1 MKLKAGY
8 ASAVASSAF
17 EKLKPK
23 PACTRAWKRG
33 NSKLLPKRGVEELEV
48 EVLELLEYDCD
59 DLVADGASLLP
70 FAALDVVLV
79 VDFLAVVVAGFFAV
93 VVVDF
98 LAVDVVVDFLA
109 VVAAGFLAVEVVGF
123 LAVVVVFAFVVVVFF
138 VWADTPVTSVRATT
152 NITIFRIIVF
162 IVISLCVI

>member
-1 MKLKAGY
+1 M
-8 ASAVASSAF
+8 
-17 EKLKPK
+17 
-23 PACTRAWKRG
+23 
-33 NSKLLPKRGVEELEV
+33 LPKRGVEELEV

-79 VDFLAVVVAGFFAV
+79 VDFLAVVVVFLAV

-152 NITIFRIIVF
+152 NITIFWIIVF
-162 IVISLCVI
+162 IVNSLCVI